1 MPNWA
6 YTQYKIKGS
15 ESEVAALNK
24 TIVDLDQRKDSILP
38 NGFGKLWLGNLVH
51 VLGGDWEK
59 LYCRGQI
66 LDYSLD
72 NGLLFISTETA
83 WGEMSDVRHFI
94 QFKYPSLQI
103 FFQTEEPGMCMF
115 QTNDAT
121 GEIFPERWLLDWNDE
136 KENVF
141 IWEYFTDLPAVIDYL
156 KDNGIITAAI
166 EPTKAAIIAVL
177 DQIQEER
184 PDDISYML
192 EEFVVV
198 DD

>member
-1 MPNWA
+1 MANWA
-6 YTQYKIKGS
+6 FTQYKIRGREDEVTALHQTIKDLEQRE
-15 ESEVAALNK
+15 ESL
-24 TIVDLDQRKDSILP
+24 LP

-51 VLGGDWEK
+51 TLGGDWEK
-59 LYCRGQI
+59 IYCRGEI
-66 LDYSLD
+66 LNYSLD
-72 NGLLFISTETA
+72 NGILTMNTETA
-83 WGEMSDVRHFI
+83 WGEMSDTRHFVMSK
-94 QFKYPSLQI
+94 FPTLEV
-103 FFQTEEPGMCMF
+103 FFQTEEPGMCIF

-121 GEIFPERWLLDWNDE
+121 GEIFPERWLLDYNDE
-136 KENVF
+136 KENIF
-141 IWEYFTDLPAVIDYL
+141 IWEYFKDLPAVIEYL
-156 KDNGIITAAI
+156 KNNGIITAAI

>member
-1 MPNWA
+1 
-6 YTQYKIKGS
+6 
-15 ESEVAALNK
+15 
-24 TIVDLDQRKDSILP
+24 
-38 NGFGKLWLGNLVH
+38 
-51 VLGGDWEK
+51 
-59 LYCRGQI
+59 
-66 LDYSLD
+66 
-72 NGLLFISTETA
+72 
-83 WGEMSDVRHFI
+83 
-94 QFKYPSLQI
+94 
-103 FFQTEEPGMCMF
+103 MCIF

-141 IWEYFTDLPAVIDYL
+141 IWEYFTDLPAVIEYL
-156 KDNGIITAAI
+156 KDNGIITAVI

-192 EEFVVV
+192 EEYVVV